1 MKDKLVLIGEQLLV
15 SAAYAFV
22 GVLVQNVAVH
32 ALGASDFQGGL
43 AAAVSALLGKITSVS
58 IFGSK

>member
-1 MKDKLVLIGEQLLV
+1 MKDKLVLLAEQVLV
-15 SAAYAFV
+15 SALYAFV
-22 GVLVQNVAVH
+22 GVLVQQVATH

-58 IFGSK
+58 LFKK